1 MLTLTVAGKPPAD
14 IEKLIVEAG
23 EDDELKILVDGPAQA
38 ANVRKVLE
46 AQGFN
51 DVVPED
57 DDGLLYLL
65 ATKKP
70 VQDTA
75 PVPESAPAPVVADAV
90 PPNSTGVLLSEG
102 RGHTK
107 FLHKVITSFAGA
119 NLKPKVLGLI
129 DSAVRL
135 AAYNS
140 PSCNALKRLEASG
153 VRVLVSDA
161 CADRMGITEALGA
174 GVLAE
179 MSVITDAVLAC
190 GKVISL

>member
-1 MLTLTVAGKPPAD
+1 MLTLSAAGKGPAD
-14 IEKLIVEAG
+14 IEKLILEAG
-23 EDDELKILVDGPAQA
+23 EDDELKILVDSPVQA
-38 ANVRKVLE
+38 ANVKKVLE

-75 PVPESAPAPVVADAV
+75 PVPAPVPVVADAV

-102 RGHTK
+102 RGRTK
-107 FLHKVITSFAGA
+107 FLHKVITSFVGA

-140 PSCNALKRLEASG
+140 PSCDELKRLEASG

-179 MSVITDAVLAC
+179 MSSIIDAVLAC

>member
-1 MLTLTVAGKPPAD
+1 MLTLTVAGKPTAD

-38 ANVRKVLE
+38 ANVRRVLE

-57 DDGLLYLL
+57 DDGQLYLL
-65 ATKKP
+65 ATKK
-70 VQDTA
+70 QA
-75 PVPESAPAPVVADAV
+75 PASAPAPVVADTV

-107 FLHKVITSFAGA
+107 FLHKVITSFVGA

-140 PSCNALKRLEASG
+140 PSCDALKRLEASG

-179 MSVITDAVLAC
+179 MSVIIDAVLAC

>member
-23 EDDELKILVDGPAQA
+23 EDDELKILVDGPVQA

-57 DDGLLYLL
+57 DDGQLYLL
-65 ATKKP
+65 ATKK
-70 VQDTA
+70 QA
-75 PVPESAPAPVVADAV
+75 PVAASAPAPVVADAV

-107 FLHKVITSFAGA
+107 FLHKVITSFVGA

-140 PSCNALKRLEASG
+140 PSCDALKRLEASG